1 MALRPREYLIVR
13 CQEKLSGKADKR
25 CQGLP
30 DKARSGDR
38 VEETDPPFRN
48 SGLRNDRK
56 AYEPATITSWLLT
69 DLTPATLDATCAAFS
84 R

>member
-1 MALRPREYLIVR
+1 LI

-30 DKARSGDR
+30 DKEVTRSGDR
-38 VEETDPPFRN
+38 KRETDPPFRN
-48 SGLRNDRK
+48 SGLRNDRN
-56 AYEPATITSWLLT
+56 AYEPATITNWLFT
-69 DLTPATLDATCAAFS
+69 DLTPATFDATCAAFS